1 MGKRVMTTKRFRMTK
16 AEKQA
21 EAVTNRQKFETVS
34 PVDIQTVF
42 DYYLQIHKAD
52 SKRKPILDVKRRYL
66 MAVAIHDYGVDGCK
80 EAIDGCAN
88 SHFHMG
94 KNKRGKVYNSL
105 ELIFRDAQHIEQF
118 MGYNE

>member
-1 MGKRVMTTKRFRMTK
+1 MTK
-16 AEKQA
+16 AEKQVQA
-21 EAVTNRQKFETVS
+21 ITNRQKFETVS
-34 PVDIQTVF
+34 PADIDAVF
-42 DYYLQIHKAD
+42 DYYLQVHKAD
-52 SKRKPILDVKRRYL
+52 SKRKPMLDTKRRYL
-66 MAVAIHDYGVDGCK
+66 LAIGIHDYGIDGCK

-118 MGYNE
+118 IGHNE